1 MLEKDGQTST
11 LMWIICILKH
21 TARGE
26 LLTYAER
33 WQNMVREIFTILL
46 KSQTE
51 ENKKATTPF
60 AQATFSE

>member
-21 TARGE
+21 TARE
-26 LLTYAER
+26 LLTCAER

-51 ENKKATTPF
+51 ENKKATTLF